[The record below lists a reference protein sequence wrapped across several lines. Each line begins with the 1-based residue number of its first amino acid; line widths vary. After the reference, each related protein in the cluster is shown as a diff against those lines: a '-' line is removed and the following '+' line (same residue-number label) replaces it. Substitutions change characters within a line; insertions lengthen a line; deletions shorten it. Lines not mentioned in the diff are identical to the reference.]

1 MALTKLKLF
10 WRGDCRKC
18 GPAKAICAKLE
29 GDGFAVEY
37 YDVES
42 VDGMA
47 EAAFYQVASTP
58 TAIIVD
64 EDGNETASWRGDL
77 PDGVTVMRQLGVK

>member
-1 MALTKLKLF
+1 MIFRCVALTKLKFF

-18 GPAKAICAKLE
+18 GHAKATCAKLE
-29 GDGFAVEY
+29 GDGYEVEY
-37 YDVES
+37 FDVET

-58 TAIIVD
+58 TAVIVD
-64 EDGNETASWRGDL
+64 QDGN
-77 PDGVTVMRQLGVK
+77 

>member
-1 MALTKLKLF
+1 MTRLKLF
-10 WRGDCRKC
+10 WREDCGRC

-64 EDGNETASWRGDL
+64 EDGNEAASWRGDL
-77 PDGVTVMRQLGVK
+77 PDAATVMRQLGVK

>member
-1 MALTKLKLF
+1 MTKLKLF
-10 WRGDCRKC
+10 WREDCGRC

-64 EDGNETASWRGDL
+64 EDGNEAASWRGDL
-77 PDGVTVMRQLGVK
+77 PDAATVMRQLGVK